1 MINHEKTICPD
12 AFAQWCSLLNMVL
25 NSHKAN
31 DKLNE
36 RCISISSDATHCALS
51 VLTLQFLNQNAEK

>member
-12 AFAQWCSLLNMVL
+12 AFAQWRSLLNMVL

-31 DKLNE
+31 VKLNKHYI
-36 RCISISSDATHCALS
+36 CISSETTHCALS